1 MKNTKKTSDETF
13 QGSKF
18 NFCCDNF
25 EKMSQMMQK
34 FCKGESG
41 GIDCDAMMQKLFGD
55 DSKKSDQ
62 A

>member
-1 MKNTKKTSDETF
+1 MENTQKTADKTF

-25 EKMSQMMQK
+25 EKTSQMMQK
-34 FCKGESG
+34 FCKDENGSINCE
-41 GIDCDAMMQKLFGD
+41 AMMQKMVGNV
-55 DSKKSDQ
+55 SKKPDQ

>member
-1 MKNTKKTSDETF
+1 MENTKKTTDETF
-13 QGSKF
+13 RGSKF

-34 FCKGESG
+34 FCKSESG
-41 GIDCDAMMQKLFGD
+41 SINCEAMMKKMFCD